1 MAYPVAQLILPN
13 SAKAINDM
21 PIVISSQQNTRIKE
35 LIKLAKHNEREQRQI
50 TVVEGERECTH
61 ALAAGIVPIEA
72 YVCTSLL
79 NEQGKILWEKLSK
92 FDAKRQTLLAE
103 VTPEVFAKIAY
114 RGDSGGILLVIPY
127 LNYQLHNFTPPKP
140 AFIAII
146 EGVEKPGNLG
156 AILRT
161 ADAAGVHA
169 VIVTA
174 GNTDIHNPNVIRA
187 SLGAL
192 FTQPVLEATF
202 DETQQ
207 WLKQHNIQIV
217 AASPEAQH
225 VYTEIDYTRAT
236 AIVMGSEAHGLGT
249 EWRQAATHLVTI
261 PMFGAMDSLNLST
274 STALLLYEVV
284 RQRQHPAP
292 A

>member
-1 MAYPVAQLILPN
+1 MSIA
-13 SAKAINDM
+13 
-21 PIVISSQQNTRIKE
+21 ISSLQNVRIKD
-35 LIKLAKHNEREQRQI
+35 LIKLAKHNERQQRKV

-61 ALAAGIVPIEA
+61 ALAAGIVPLEA
-72 YVCTSLL
+72 YVCPPLL
-79 NEQGKILWEKLSK
+79 NEQGKNIWGKLTN
-92 FDAKRQTLLAE
+92 FDAMRQTLLVE
-103 VTPEVFAKIAY
+103 VTPEVFEKIAY
-114 RGDSGGILLVIPY
+114 RGDSGGVLLVIPY
-127 LNYQLHNFTPPKP
+127 LNYQLHTFTPPKP

-169 VIVTA
+169 VIVTE

-192 FTQPVLEATF
+192 FTQPVIEATF
-202 DETQQ
+202 AQAQQ
-207 WLKQHNIQIV
+207 WLTQHNIQII
-217 AASPEAQH
+217 AASPEATQR
-225 VYTEIDYTRAT
+225 YTALDYTRPT
-236 AIVMGSEAHGLGT
+236 AIVMGSEAHGLGP
-249 EWRQAATHLVTI
+249 EWRQAATNLVTI

-284 RQRQHPAP
+284 RQRQQAP
-292 A
+292 NAQ

>member
-1 MAYPVAQLILPN
+1 
-13 SAKAINDM
+13 M
-21 PIVISSQQNTRIKE
+21 PIVISSLQNARIKD
-35 LIKLAKHNEREQRQI
+35 LIKLAKHNEREQRRV
-50 TVVEGERECTH
+50 TLVEGERECTH
-61 ALAAGIVPIEA
+61 ALAAGIVPVEA
-72 YVCTSLL
+72 YVCTALL
-79 NEQGKILWEKLSK
+79 NEQGKSLHQKLSK
-92 FDAKRQTLLAE
+92 LDAKRQTLLIE
-103 VTPEVFAKIAY
+103 ITPEVFEKIAY

-127 LNYQLHNFTPPKP
+127 LTYQLHNFTPPNP

-202 DETQQ
+202 DETTR
-207 WLKQHNIQIV
+207 WLQHHNIQII
-217 AASPEAQH
+217 AATPEAQQR
-225 VYTEIDYTRAT
+225 YTAIDYTRPT
-236 AIVMGSEAHGLGT
+236 AIVMGSEAHGLGDA
-249 EWRQAATHLVTI
+249 WRQAATNLVTI

-274 STALLLYEVV
+274 STALLLYEVI
-284 RQRQHPAP
+284 RQRQQPTP
-292 A
+292 TQ